1 MKIQTAFCLLI
12 YGLFS
17 LLFSLLLSLNTT
29 YAQSDGES
37 LFKVCA
43 ACHTI
48 GEGKR
53 VGPDLKG
60 ISENRTEDWIIKF
73 VQNSTEL
80 IASGD
85 ADAKAIFDEY
95 KIPMPPNNL
104 SDDQVRTLI
113 AYIDSKSGGDSG
125 GEVAEVVFTADQI
138 SAGERLFSGEDSF
151 EAGGATCNSCHNV
164 NYDAIF
170 SGGGL
175 ARDLTEAN
183 TRITTA
189 GVRSI
194 IATPPFPAMKQA
206 YDNHKLTDTEV
217 ENLTAFLFHVD
228 AEKENNGE
236 SNAQATLLMGG
247 FAGFIL
253 ILLLLAAM
261 RMKVKAKSVNHE
273 IYKRQ
278 IKSI

>member
-1 MKIQTAFCLLI
+1 MKIQKAFCLLI

-17 LLFSLLLSLNTT
+17 LLFGLLFSLNTSN
-29 YAQSDGES
+29 AQSDGES
-37 LFKVCA
+37 LFQVCA

-60 ISENRTEDWIIKF
+60 ISEKRTEDWIIKF
-73 VQNSTEL
+73 VQNSTDL

-85 ADAKAIFDEY
+85 ADAKAAFDEY

-104 SDDQVRTLI
+104 SDDQVRDI
-113 AYIDSKSGGDSG
+113 ISYIDSKSGGDSG
-125 GEVAEVVFTADQI
+125 GEVAVVTFTEDQI
-138 SAGERLFSGEDSF
+138 SAGERLFSGEDNF

-206 YDNHKLTDTEV
+206 YKEHKLTDVEI

-247 FAGFIL
+247 FAGFIF